1 MTLCALRSAGL
12 IMWTRRRFLK
22 VVSWLPSLS
31 LLPDSFPIRFA
42 SKAWAQAK
50 QVLSKGFPREELIS
64 MNPAEVDSRNLDVD
78 PLDKFG
84 TMGPTDVFID
94 AKTFT
99 LKVTGKVG
107 RPLSLSFEEILKRQ
121 PLTEAVLLICPGFFA
136 YNGQWQGV
144 TVKALI
150 EEAQVK
156 KEAEFVDVKGAH
168 EKVLRIS
175 MRNVDQKKI
184 FLAYNVNGARLPRK
198 HGAPLR
204 LVYEG
209 VYGSD
214 WVKYV
219 DELEVV

>member
-1 MTLCALRSAGL
+1 M
-12 IMWTRRRFLK
+12 
-22 VVSWLPSLS
+22 
-31 LLPDSFPIRFA
+31 RFA

-50 QVLSKGFPREELIS
+50 QVLSKGFPNEKLIS
-64 MNPAEVDSRNLDVD
+64 MNPAEIDSRNLDVD

-84 TMGPTDVFID
+84 TMGPTDVLID
-94 AKTFT
+94 GKTFR
-99 LKVTGKVG
+99 LKVTGKVS
-107 RPLSLSFEEILKRQ
+107 RPLSLSLDEILKR
-121 PLTEAVLLICPGFFA
+121 PSLTEAVLLICPGFFA
-136 YNGQWQGV
+136 YNGRWQGV
-144 TVKALI
+144 PLKALI

-168 EKVLRIS
+168 EKVTRIS
-175 MRNVDQKKI
+175 MRNLDQKKI

-204 LVYEG
+204 LVYED